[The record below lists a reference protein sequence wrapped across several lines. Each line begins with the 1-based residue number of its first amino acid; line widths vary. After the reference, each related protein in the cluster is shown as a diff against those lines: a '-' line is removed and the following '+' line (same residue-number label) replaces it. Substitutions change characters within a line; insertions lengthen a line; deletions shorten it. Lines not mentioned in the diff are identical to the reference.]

1 MRSHLLFV
9 LLVVALMATVACS
22 GGSSSPTTNLTATP
36 TVKPSVVQV
45 TLGDD
50 PADRVASLSITI
62 NSVTLT
68 SISGSTVS
76 LVSSPTTVEISSLAG
91 TTTPLGTVEVAAGTY
106 NKATISLGGATITVV
121 DPSNGT
127 TVQKT
132 FPAPANPFN
141 INLNPV
147 FVSDGTALVI
157 NMDMDLHASV
167 AIDSNGNITFNPL
180 FIASHGKMVG
190 PPTGVGP
197 NPFTGGVERTLGTV
211 SAVSGSSFKI
221 TTAIGLRSLTFT
233 TNSSTVFKGIGGV
246 GSLLTGML
254 VIVGGQAQPD
264 GSLLAV
270 GVMVVNGLRNATGAI
285 GIVAKTTGTPV
296 TQFTLLAQGI
306 VSPTAL
312 SGMAPVPQAAVTV
325 NVTTGTHFQPDT
337 DGVDM
342 TGVSLTFDAST
353 LSPAQVVEV
362 DAGANI
368 SLTSGTIMGMLPVL
382 GTLTATQVQLE
393 QQPVAGTISALTA
406 NSFTLTVPTDGVF
419 ATLTKTP
426 TITVYKQAGTTLRN
440 SLVLANGQKVVVRGL
455 LFNNS
460 GYKMVATGIGL
471 LQ

>member
-1 MRSHLLFV
+1 MRSRLLFI

-22 GGSSSPTTNLTATP
+22 GGSSSPTTNLTTTP

-45 TLGDD
+45 TIGDD

-68 SISGSTVS
+68 SISGSTVT
-76 LVSSPTTVEISSLAG
+76 LVLSPTTVEISSLAG

-106 NKATISLGGATITVV
+106 KKATISLGGATITVV

-157 NMDMDLHASV
+157 NLDMDLHASV

-190 PPTGVGP
+190 PPIGTPP
-197 NPFTGGVERTLGTV
+197 NPFTGGVERALGTV
-211 SAVSGSSFKI
+211 TATTGSTFTI
-221 TTAIGLRSLTFT
+221 TTAVGQRSLTFT
-233 TNSSTVFKGIGGV
+233 TNTSTVFKNVSGIAG
-246 GSLLTGML
+246 LQTGML
-254 VIVGGQAQPD
+254 VMVGGQAQSD

-296 TQFTLLAQGI
+296 TQFILLARG
-306 VSPTAL
+306 VTSSTMPA
-312 SGMAPVPQAAVTV
+312 GVKPVPDMAVTV
-325 NVTTGTHFQPDT
+325 NVTNTTVFAADT

-368 SLTSGTIMGMLPVL
+368 SVTSGTIMGMLPVL
-382 GTLTATQVQLE
+382 GTLTAAQVQLE
-393 QQPVAGTISALTA
+393 QQPVTGTISNLTA

>member
-1 MRSHLLFV
+1 MRSRLLFV

-22 GGSSSPTTNLTATP
+22 GGSSSPTTNFTSTP

-45 TLGDD
+45 TVGDD
-50 PADRVASLSITI
+50 PADRVASLSVTI

-254 VIVGGQAQPD
+254 VIVGGQTQPD
-264 GSLLAV
+264 GTLLAV
-270 GVMVVNGLRNATGAI
+270 GVALVDGLRAGPGAV
-285 GIVAKTTGTPV
+285 GMVAKTTGSPV
-296 TQFTLLAQGI
+296 TQFTLLTQG
-306 VSPTAL
+306 VAAATAL
-312 SGMAPVPQAAVTV
+312 TGISSVPQMALTV
-325 NVTTGTHFQPDT
+325 NVTNTTNFEPDSE
-337 DGVDM
+337 DVD
-342 TGVSLTFDAST
+342 VSGFTFDANS
-353 LSPAQVVEV
+353 LSPAQTVAV
-362 DAGANI
+362 GAR
-368 SLTSGTIMGMLPVL
+368 SPLAVFSGMTMGSLPVL
-382 GTLTATQVQLE
+382 GTLDASQVRLL
-393 QQPVAGTISALTA
+393 QQPVAGTISTLTA